1 MGGGNRNSQSK
12 AERRVERKARRKAE
26 ARQNH
31 RAKEKIREKEI
42 KEEKKLLPKKPKA
55 WKRRDKDGSIILW
68 NAIKLSKTSAYL
80 LGVMGVIALLFVASP
95 LFEDPNYVAPER
107 YSFAECEAIEF
118 EDLYCM
124 YDFKWTREYADGG
137 TISEYAEF
145 DPFVDLPVLGD
156 KYTEGEQDFL
166 PPTDFE
172 KDLSDTEWETVME
185 NMTPNIIDNIGNFI
199 LFPVA
204 YGEHDYLSGY
214 SGHEKYIDTPTTP
227 TPPPGT
233 NTLNEFG
240 LVFVEDELPEDKE
253 ELQELILQI
262 RLDLDMVK
270 EKLKEVE
277 LEVMSWTID
286 EAKLENDKFTA
297 DKTFEDAE
305 DNLKDAERAYRH
317 ALDMKV
323 RNNDDLLEQD
333 AAISEYRIQVKLF
346 DIAERELE
354 RALDIYNI
362 GILEHRT
369 NESLEDTLN
378 EEMDELLLKLT
389 EARIKLNLAYREYQ
403 FINVNLSKTCQM
415 LIKQD
420 LQTKC
425 PTYREMIPLFDN
437 TLPRISGA
445 FVEVGYDLKRLP
457 SPLQDHWNFYQQL
470 TKTRVVSV
478 DADTDL
484 FDRGVN
490 ITIEARDFTRVEQ
503 SGATDKSES
512 YNSSTLEQT
521 IWHNIYVSDRC
532 DQVSVGPDLKVIEAA
547 ILHVLNKCTTDLS
560 EFKEVINK
568 EPTVIV
574 KEESAQWKYLKWVA
588 DLVASLRDDSNT
600 K

>member
-12 AERRVERKARRKAE
+12 AERRVERKARRKAA

-31 RAKEKIREKEI
+31 REKEKVRDKEI

-68 NAIKLSKTSAYL
+68 NAIKLSKTSAYI
-80 LGVMGVIALLFVASP
+80 LGFMGVIVLLFAASP
-95 LFEDPNYVAPER
+95 VFEDPNYVEPER
-107 YSFAECEAIEF
+107 YTFAECEAIDF
-118 EDLYCM
+118 EDMYCM

-156 KYTEGEQDFL
+156 KYTAEEQDFL

-172 KDLSDTEWETVME
+172 KDLTDTEWETVVE
-185 NMTPNIIDNIGNFI
+185 DMTPNLIDNIGNFI
-199 LFPVA
+199 MFPVA
-204 YGEHDYLSGY
+204 YGQ
-214 SGHEKYIDTPTTP
+214 
-227 TPPPGT
+227 
-233 NTLNEFG
+233 LNEFG
-240 LVFVEDELPEDKE
+240 LEFIEDELPEDKE
-253 ELQELILQI
+253 ELKKLILQI
-262 RLDLDMVK
+262 RLDLDITK
-270 EKLKEVE
+270 DKLKEVE
-277 LEVMSWTID
+277 QEVMSWTID

-297 DKTFEDAE
+297 EETFEDAE
-305 DNLKDAERAYRH
+305 ENLEDAETEYRH

-323 RNNDDLLEQD
+323 RNSTDLLEQD
-333 AAISEYRIQVKLF
+333 KAILEYRIQVKLF

-369 NESLEDTLN
+369 NESLEDALN
-378 EEMDELLLKLT
+378 VEMDELLAKLT

-415 LIKQD
+415 LIEQG
-420 LQTKC
+420 LQTNC
-425 PTYREMIPLFDN
+425 PTYREMVPLFDN
-437 TLPRISGA
+437 TLPTISGA

-490 ITIEARDFTRVEQ
+490 ITIEARDFTMVEQ
-503 SGATDKSES
+503 SGATDKSDS

-521 IWHNIYVSDRC
+521 IWHNIHVSERC
-532 DQVSVGPDLKVIEAA
+532 DSVSVGPDLKVIEAA

-560 EFKEVINK
+560 EFQEIVEH
-568 EPTVIV
+568 EPTVIP
-574 KEESAQWKYLKWVA
+574 KEESAQWNYLKWIA
-588 DLVASLRDDSNT
+588 DIVASLRDDSNT